1 MSTELDPIGYD
12 EDDAVKFIQNFLPQE
27 MKGKFTDDEINYVI
41 DIIYEYYEDKGLLNE
56 DNTSDDVLVEIDE
69 DELIQ
74 YVLKNTQK
82 DKLKDFLSED
92 IIFIIQ
98 GELAY
103 CESLDIFE

>member
-41 DIIYEYYEDKGLLNE
+41 DIIYEYYEDKGLLDENT
-56 DNTSDDVLVEIDE
+56 TSDDEIVDIDE
-69 DELIQ
+69 DELTEF
-74 YVLKNTQK
+74 VLKNTRK
-82 DKLKDFLSED
+82 DKLKEFSAEE

-103 CESLDIFE
+103 CESLDMFE